1 MTTTPIHRWLR
12 LSGLCVA
19 LACVS
24 RGASQPAAKV
34 AADRQYDRPWDFTPA
49 PGASENSGSTGPR
62 LGPGTQ
68 FTLEFGPEEH
78 ARFQG
83 RVQYMLSGDV
93 VVSPQIFEPVTGWFQ
108 AGQIGFAIG
117 LADPAH
123 PSPLGARRAARGYHS
138 GHKRRRGRRCI
149 VVPRAR
155 KPLRTTS
162 QVGRRVIPR
171 CGHHIA
177 RPLPPHA
184 RRTCRPAEAAR
195 RTPSRRPPEG
205 RTSPDGTT
213 GGGQQAARRDCQIDL
228 GEGAPRVGARG
239 IRARHSA
246 GAAAIKTSTMS
257 ARRSINTFGPSGHQ
271 PWCRSSACARARA
284 PNRSS
289 PPPKTI
295 IHSGSR

>member
-34 AADRQYDRPWDFTPA
+34 AADPNTTGLWDFTPA

-108 AGQIGFAIG
+108 AGQIGFTIG
-117 LADPAH
+117 LADSGA
-123 PSPLGARRAARGYHS
+123 SRPLSVRGELRADTILVTNVDGDAAALSFLVPGSRFVRRAR
-138 GHKRRRGRRCI
+138 
-149 VVPRAR
+149 
-155 KPLRTTS
+155 
-162 QVGRRVIPR
+162 
-171 CGHHIA
+171 
-177 RPLPPHA
+177 
-184 RRTCRPAEAAR
+184 
-195 RTPSRRPPEG
+195 
-205 RTSPDGTT
+205 
-213 GGGQQAARRDCQIDL
+213 
-228 GEGAPRVGARG
+228 
-239 IRARHSA
+239 
-246 GAAAIKTSTMS
+246 
-257 ARRSINTFGPSGHQ
+257 
-271 PWCRSSACARARA
+271 
-284 PNRSS
+284 
-289 PPPKTI
+289 
-295 IHSGSR
+295 